1 MNNRSRLKFFV
12 TSLATSMMLIGCGG
26 GSGSSAAFVTAD
38 GSVVN
43 PTSILVERGAVIG
56 ATVVDSSTP
65 AQIGWSTS
73 NDNTYAF
80 EKPVNYPIIVTG
92 GFIDV
97 DGDGVYSEGDTNL
110 GTLQM
115 KSYSDVVTPVT
126 TYIAN
131 QLGDNVSDE
140 EREELLNQKY
150 EELAQLLGDDVSVDD
165 LKKAPSKM
173 ETRGSIIAVNAIYK
187 ELLEDE
193 DDILDETMLRDEFIA
208 LKETLKEFD
217 ENDLQNGESLA
228 QLLEKET
235 ISEIV
240 KQEPTLIDV
249 ADSYDVKAYEN
260 RYVLFNYLWKERKFV
275 NDISTVFA
283 NGNSYAVN
291 NGQIQLTAV
300 EENTK
305 LSKSEIITDLSNK
318 GVNLINGTINLVDV
332 GTNSFGTFKTVIDIS
347 LSDELKTKYGTQIDI
362 NSTKMVAQIEFSSN
376 KINTRVYLTDNINE
390 VVLDSL
396 NIQSNGQNEGKTFSS
411 SIQYLNNTFSLSVDG
426 IDTFTFIPEEGL
438 YVGEFESA
446 HFISEVNDEDSAN
459 PADSDAIVNITSF
472 DVTVKSLSA
481 VNQAIQ
487 IILNTNL
494 ETDSIDTK
502 LTEAKAKVENLSSND
517 AVMLNSMLELSE
529 ILNKEE
535 VTNLVDIPT
544 GTKEITNFGKLTAGL
559 LDDSINLNLKYKNV
573 TSNVKEIL
581 KDISARLKVISE
593 NIGYVFTDSSYVYDY
608 SSTRIT
614 YNDSLALR
622 SSILAAAFKLDFICA
637 YNWVED
643 EDIEPKTAT
652 IFNTDI
658 EYTMINVYPANVLNK
673 GKFFTLSD
681 TASLLSAKSN
691 FIKALELAA
700 TLPNDYAEG
709 LSKLEVES
717 ILNSVNNGTL
727 YVYTIEKEVITNGEI
742 TIVNEENHV
751 NLSNLFNS
759 QTALE
764 QDDFGSNFEIN
775 CISEYY
781 DILYG
786 EPSEYNE
793 TVSIVSNRAQCL
805 NSVFI
810 PYIDSI
816 TDLQRFEILVLK
828 DAFYAK
834 ILPTT
839 KPLAENSNLDDVLV
853 KIIYDGQTYEGQA
866 LIDYLFN

>member
-1 MNNRSRLKFFV
+1 MNMKKSLKTFGISLF
-12 TSLATSMMLIGCGG
+12 TSVVLVGCGG
-26 GSGSSAAFVTAD
+26 GGGGSAAFVSGDST
-38 GSVVN
+38 VVN

-65 AQIGWSTS
+65 AQEGWSTS

-80 EKPVNYPIIVTG
+80 ANPVNYPIIVTG

-110 GTLQM
+110 GNLQM

-150 EELAQLLGDDVSVDD
+150 EELAQLLGDDVSIDD

-240 KQEPTLIDV
+240 KQEPALIEV
-249 ADSYDVKAYEN
+249 ADSDDVKAYEN
-260 RYVLFNYLWKERKFV
+260 TYVLFNYLWKERKFV
-275 NDISTVFA
+275 NDTSTVFA
-283 NGNSYAVN
+283 NGNSYIVN

-305 LSKSEIITDLSNK
+305 LSKSEIVTNLSNK
-318 GVNLINGTINLVDV
+318 GVNAINGTINLIDV
-332 GTNSFGTFKTVIDIS
+332 GTNSFGAFKTVIDVS

-376 KINTRVYLTDNINE
+376 KIDTKVYLTDNISE

-396 NIQSNGQNEGKTFSS
+396 NIQSNGQNEEKTFSS

-426 IDTFTFIPEEGL
+426 IDTFTFTPEEGL

-446 HFISEVNDEDSAN
+446 HFISEVNDEDSTN
-459 PADSDAIVNITSF
+459 PADSNAIVNITSF
-472 DVTVKSLSA
+472 DATVKSLSA

-517 AVMLNSMLELSE
+517 AIMLNSMLELSE

-544 GTKEITNFGKLTAGL
+544 GTKEITNFGKLTASL
-559 LDDSINLNLKYKNV
+559 VDDSINLNLKYNNV

-581 KDISARLKVISE
+581 KDISSRLKVISE

-608 SSTRIT
+608 SATRIT

-622 SSILAAAFKLDFICA
+622 SSILAAAAKLDFICA
-637 YNWVED
+637 YNWVD
-643 EDIEPKTAT
+643 DVDVEPKTA
-652 IFNTDI
+652 IILNTDV
-658 EYTMINVYPANVLNK
+658 EYLPININPATVLNK
-673 GKFFTLSD
+673 GNFFTLSD
-681 TASLLSAKSN
+681 TSSLLSAKDN
-691 FIKALELAA
+691 FVKALELAVS
-700 TLPNDYAEG
+700 LPNDYAEDF
-709 LSKLEVES
+709 SKLEVES
-717 ILNSVNNGTL
+717 ILDSVSNGSS
-727 YVYTIEKEVITNGEI
+727 YIYIIQKEEIINGVITP
-742 TIVNEENHV
+742 VDEENYV

-764 QDDFGSNFEIN
+764 QDDFGSSFEIDCAN
-775 CISEYY
+775 EFF
-781 DILYG
+781 DNLFG
-786 EPSEYNE
+786 ETSQYNE
-793 TVSIVSNRAQCL
+793 TISIVSNNAQCL
-805 NSVFI
+805 NPVLI
-810 PYIDSI
+810 PNINNI
-816 TDLQRFEILVLK
+816 TNILAFEAVGK
-828 DAFYAK
+828 DFDYAK

-839 KPLAENSNLDDVLV
+839 KPTSENSSLDDVLV
-853 KIIYDGQTYEGQA
+853 KIVYDGQTYEGQA
-866 LIDYLFN
+866 LLDYLFN